1 LTTEKTYETT
11 VRLDSEIADRLGIIA
26 QVLGISRNTMMK
38 RAITESVIVH
48 EGDPEYQKQ
57 RKKWIDKLSN
67 VGT

>member
-1 LTTEKTYETT
+1 MTTEKIYETT
-11 VRLDSEIADRLGIIA
+11 VRLDSEIADRVGVIA

-38 RAITESVIVH
+38 QAITESVITY
-48 EGDPEYQKQ
+48 EGDPGYRKR